1 MHRRMIGAA
10 MKDTVMERMQLTRRQ
25 ILKAGAV
32 GAAGL
37 AIRPMLV
44 LAEDA
49 RETESMGPFSN
60 WSTPVNLGPVVN
72 SPANDFHPAISS
84 DGLSLYISSNR
95 PGGYGDN
102 DIWVSQRARKDEA
115 WGAPRNL
122 GANIN
127 LDPSSAALTSEFA
140 PDLSP
145 DGHWLFFTR
154 ESPPGSNKSDI
165 WGSHRRETHKDFGWE
180 PAFRLA
186 GQIHRPDTD
195 ENAPT
200 FFRDEQTGITT
211 IYFNSLLRRDGP
223 GDFDIY
229 ASTLG
234 PNEPLKPDSVW
245 GPGVLVPELCSP
257 QRDTRTAIRRDGLEM
272 FITSNRPGGF
282 GKLDLWVST
291 RATTLDA
298 WSKPVNLGPTVN
310 STADD
315 GGPALSA
322 DGTTLYF
329 YSTRPGGFGGRD
341 LYKTTRT
348 RLEG

>member
-1 MHRRMIGAA
+1 
-10 MKDTVMERMQLTRRQ
+10 MERLLVSRRQ
-25 ILKAGAV
+25 VLIAGAV
-32 GAAGL
+32 GVAGL
-37 AIRPMLV
+37 AFRPLFV
-44 LAEDA
+44 LADDPA
-49 RETESMGPFSN
+49 ATNSMGTFSD
-60 WSTPVNLGPVVN
+60 WSAPAKLGPAVN

-84 DGLSLYISSNR
+84 DDLSLYISSNR

-102 DIWVSQRARKDEA
+102 DIWVSQRARADDA
-115 WGAPRNL
+115 WGAPKNL
-122 GANIN
+122 GSNIN
-127 LDPSSAALTSEFA
+127 LDPSSNVLSSEYA

-154 ESPPGSNKSDI
+154 ESPPMSNKSDI
-165 WGSHRRETHKDFGWE
+165 WCSHRQHTHDDFGWK
-180 PAFRLA
+180 PAFKLA
-186 GQIHRPDTD
+186 GQINRPDTD

-211 IYFNSLLRRDGP
+211 IYFNSQLRRDGP

-234 PNEPLKPDSVW
+234 PDEPLKPDSMW
-245 GPGVLVPELCSP
+245 GRGALVPELCSR
-257 QRDTRTAIRRDGLEM
+257 QRDTRTSIRRDGLEM

-282 GKLDLWVST
+282 GGIDLWVST

-298 WSKPVNLGPTVN
+298 WSVPVNLGLTVN
-310 STADD
+310 SSADD

-329 YSTRPGGFGGRD
+329 YSTRPGGIGFRD
-341 LYKTTRT
+341 LYVTTRT
-348 RLEG
+348 RLGN